1 MRYSA
6 RGGKTTRAL
15 AIMQL
20 SSSEGTLCSR
30 MACRCV
36 QALSLIGNDFGQVS

>member
-6 RGGKTTRAL
+6 RGGKTTQAL

-20 SSSEGTLCSR
+20 SSSEGTL
-30 MACRCV
+30 CRCV